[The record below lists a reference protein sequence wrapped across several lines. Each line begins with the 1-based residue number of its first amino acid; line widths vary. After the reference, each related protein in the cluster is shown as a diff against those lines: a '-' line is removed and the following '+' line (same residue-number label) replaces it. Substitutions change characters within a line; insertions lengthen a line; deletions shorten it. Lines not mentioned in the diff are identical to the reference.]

1 MSCQIKVLIA
11 EDEKHARD
19 KLKYLLS
26 QFDLCEFILREAD
39 DGLKAVEL
47 IQDWS
52 PQLVIVDIH
61 MPHING
67 LEVVKQLPNDNKPF
81 VIFTTAHEEYALQ
94 AFEVEAIDYLLKPF
108 AYDRF
113 QKAINRVLDRISLIA
128 TKEEELTTDEKVGP
142 LDADI
147 GKNNASSYLTHIRV
161 ESTGRLQSLLSLDE
175 VYLIKSSGNYCE
187 FYTSDRSYIRR
198 GTLKDLV
205 ARLSPDSFLRL
216 NRSEVVQINQINS
229 LEVIAHGDAII
240 RLKAGQELKW
250 SRHYRAE
257 NGAMFEV

>member
-52 PQLVIVDIH
+52 PQLIIVDIH

-67 LEVVKQLPNDNKPF
+67 LEVVKQLSNDNKPL
-81 VIFTTAHEEYALQ
+81 VIFTTAYEAYALE

-108 AYDRF
+108 AYDRLH
-113 QKAINRVLDRISLIA
+113 KAINRVLDRINLLAS
-128 TKEEELTTDEKVGP
+128 KEEESNTNEKVQSLTG
-142 LDADI
+142 LD
-147 GKNNASSYLTHIRV
+147 KNKTSSYLTYIRV
-161 ESTGRLQSLLSLDE
+161 ESTGRLQSLLSLNE

-205 ARLSPDSFLRL
+205 ARLSPDLFLRL

-229 LEVIAHGDAII
+229 VEVIAHGDAII